1 MKDLKIETKRVWYW
15 PNETYIKPF
24 ALSMEDWETFDNKVK
39 KDYPV
44 QYFFRDFLVAEYWT
58 SKRKINDFWWKLKHY
73 VKNPRL
79 EMRNV
84 VFPSRYEDLP
94 EIIINF
100 NIQVIKE
107 LVEREKYFEHFESQ
121 LKAKNKRGQFERDLK
136 KYYHYVTVV
145 REEMMKEV
153 SDLLNENYELPFG
166 KRRDTW
172 SKKIKKIEKLDE
184 EMIIWVAKYRQYF
197 WT

>member
-1 MKDLKIETKRVWYW
+1 
-15 PNETYIKPF
+15 
-24 ALSMEDWETFDNKVK
+24 
-39 KDYPV
+39 
-44 QYFFRDFLVAEYWT
+44 
-58 SKRKINDFWWKLKHY
+58 
-73 VKNPRL
+73 
-79 EMRNV
+79 

-100 NIQVIKE
+100 NIQTIKE

-121 LKAKNKRGQFERDLK
+121 LKAKNERGQFERDLK
-136 KYYHYVTVV
+136 KYYHYVTVT

-153 SDLLNENYELPFG
+153 SDLLNGDHELRFK
-166 KRRDTW
+166 KRRDLWT
-172 SKKIKKIEKLDE
+172 KKIKKIEKLDE

>member
-1 MKDLKIETKRVWYW
+1 MKELKIETKNVWYW
-15 PNETYIKPF
+15 PNEIYIKPY
-24 ALSMEDWETFDNKVK
+24 ALSMEDWETFDTKVK

-58 SKRKINDFWWKLKHY
+58 LKRKINDFWWKLKHY
-73 VKNPRL
+73 VKNPRA

-94 EIIINF
+94 ETIINF

-121 LKAKNKRGQFERDLK
+121 IKAKNERGQFERDLK
-136 KYYHYVTVV
+136 KYYHYVTVS

-153 SDLLNENYELPFG
+153 ADLLSKDHGLPFK
-166 KRRDTW
+166 KRPNLW
-172 SKKIKKIEKLDE
+172 VKKMKKIEKLDE
-184 EMIIWVAKYRQYF
+184 QMIIWIAKYRQYF